1 MRKNFLFLHLR
12 KRAHFPARQSRLE
25 LLPAILVPPKPIC
38 VYLMSARIR
47 GITLRSLKRWA
58 QGWLNGV
65 VRWSRKKI
73 HETFDRLLAEP
84 CALQKNENGYCL
96 PASKTHSS
104 LILFSGDQANVLIT
118 PTLWLQLPQI
128 LWAEIAWFHIW
139 YAFHATFIS
148 DNGIKS
154 YGLPWLMG

>member
-12 KRAHFPARQSRLE
+12 KRAYFPARQSRLE

-38 VYLMSARIR
+38 VYLMSARIK

-84 CALQKNENGYCL
+84 CARQKDENGYCL

-104 LILFSGDQANVLIT
+104 LILFSGRSSKCVNNTNRTMTA
-118 PTLWLQLPQI
+118 
-128 LWAEIAWFHIW
+128 IA
-139 YAFHATFIS
+139 S
-148 DNGIKS
+148 DIVSRGCVVPRLVRVPRNL
-154 YGLPWLMG
+154 Y